1 MKILITGAAGQL
13 GSALRSVMAQRSDVI
28 FTDHST
34 LDITAAQDLHNFIAD
49 NDITHIVNCAAY
61 THINRAEVEKKECT
75 RANSDGVKQ
84 LALAADSHGVKVL
97 HISSDMVF
105 DGNTHRAY
113 TEADKVNPISHYGA
127 SKRAGETALLALAP
141 DSIILRTSWLY
152 SPLSSN
158 NLPARV
164 LDAARTQTSI
174 QVVDNFI
181 SSPTNAFDLAH
192 AIERILAAP
201 QWFPGVYH
209 FSNSGICSLYDF
221 AKATLYLAGIRGV
234 QVTPIASERNY
245 AAAPGAARPPFSA
258 LDSYKFQLTYGMV
271 PPHWFDSLAACI
283 NQFPK

>member
-1 MKILITGAAGQL
+1 MKILVTGASGQL
-13 GSALRSVMAQRSDVI
+13 GSALRNVLSQRTDVI
-28 FTDHST
+28 FADHSE
-34 LDITAAQDLHNFIAD
+34 LDITQGKLLHNFIAD
-49 NDITHIVNCAAY
+49 HDITHIVNCAAY

-75 RANSDGVKQ
+75 LANAEGVKQ
-84 LALAADSHGVKVL
+84 LALAADSQGVKVL

-152 SPLSSN
+152 SPLCSN
-158 NLPARV
+158 NFPAR
-164 LDAARTQTSI
+164 LLEAARTQSSI

-192 AIERILAAP
+192 AIERILSAP

-221 AKATLYLAGIRGV
+221 AKATLYLAGITNV

-245 AAAPGAARPPFSA
+245 SAAPGAARPPFSA
-258 LDSYKFQLTYGMV
+258 LDSYKFQLTYGMTA
-271 PPHWFDSLAACI
+271 PHWFDSLAACI
-283 NQFPK
+283 TQFPK